1 MAAEEFK
8 SKYSSKQGGSCMVFY
23 DLALEFT
30 PCRVFCVLLIEIITK
45 DHLVS
50 LERRYRPSPIGLKE
64 FAHVLFI
71 LFFKVKK

>member
-30 PCRVFCVLLIEIITK
+30 PCRVFYVLLIEIITK

-64 FAHVLFI
+64 FACFI
-71 LFFKVKK
+71 YFIF